1 MANPS
6 AKATS
11 VNIKVWGSDKAGALA
26 LSTGSTLTV
35 GAGKES
41 ILNLAAAASEQD
53 ALYVTVSSE
62 DTPVAAMVRTIT
74 MDGLTSKGSDYA
86 VPNNV
91 SAKTLAINGLSEG
104 DDVNL
109 YVYPSQQADVTVSW
123 TDGTGTKNTNQQT
136 LEANR
141 VSVIDLGSV
150 PKSATGLT
158 ISATEPVTAAAKV
171 TNDGDG
177 DQADFALVN
186 ASVPMNVSAIAVPD
200 HATAQVSVTNTS
212 DDDRT
217 ATLTSYNGDGDIVEQ
232 SDLTIRAGASTTIE
246 LADINDGDV
255 AAVSLAD
262 PDQSMVWNIR
272 VSQKDVS
279 DAKLAGVSII
289 GATDL
294 KEAREQV
301 WSNQNMTIV
310 R

>member
-1 MANPS
+1 MCTRGILQSTIPANTTKP
-6 AKATS
+6 
-11 VNIKVWGSDKAGALA
+11 ICLRSDAG
-26 LSTGSTLTV
+26 T
-35 GAGKES
+35 S
-41 ILNLAAAASEQD
+41 ILTDLNDNVLIDIED
-53 ALYVTVSSE
+53 AI
-62 DTPVAAMVRTIT
+62 R
-74 MDGLTSKGSDYA
+74 
-86 VPNNV
+86 
-91 SAKTLAINGLSEG
+91 
-104 DDVNL
+104 
-109 YVYPSQQADVTVSW
+109 
-123 TDGTGTKNTNQQT
+123 
-136 LEANR
+136 
-141 VSVIDLGSV
+141 
-150 PKSATGLT
+150 
-158 ISATEPVTAAAKV
+158 
-171 TNDGDG
+171 
-177 DQADFALVN
+177 
-186 ASVPMNVSAIAVPD
+186 MNVSAMAVPD